1 MNPYRI
7 LYHHRIRAEDGQ
19 AVHVREMIGAL
30 RTAGHEVL
38 ESALVPKAQA
48 NTNGSSAASG
58 SGFWYELQLPRVATE
73 CAEILYSR
81 KGTSMILRAARD
93 FRPDFIYERH
103 ALHCRSALDASK
115 RLGVPLLLEVNSPLC
130 DEMAVLGLLNF
141 SAMARK
147 TERAVLAGADRVLP
161 VSQVLADRLCKLGAT
176 ESRIRVI
183 RNGADPSRQTDA
195 EESGRELRRRLGM
208 DNGQLVLGFVGYM
221 RPWHRIELVLEAMA
235 RIARP
240 EVHFVLAGSGPAL
253 PDLMQRVEALGLTGR
268 VHALGAVPR
277 SHVPGICAA
286 FDAAVVPSINDYASP
301 LKMFDTLSAGVATLA
316 LDQPN
321 IRELLTD
328 GETGV
333 LFVPGDVQSLSD
345 RLCEFVDDRER
356 LSAIGRAGREALI
369 KNRWTWDGS
378 AERVIQTYEEL
389 R

>member
-1 MNPYRI
+1 VNPYRI

-58 SGFWYELQLPRVATE
+58 SGFWHKLQMPRVATE

-115 RLGVPLLLEVNSPLC
+115 RLGVPFLLEVNSPLC

-183 RNGADPSRQTDA
+183 RNGADPSRQADA

-253 PDLMQRVEALGLTGR
+253 PDLMQRVEVLGLTDR

-286 FDAAVVPSINDYASP
+286 FDAAVVPAINDYASP

-356 LSAIGRAGREALI
+356 LRAIGRAGREALI